1 MVRERGRSQYI
12 TQFEREIWMSDEVA
26 WGTNDTEERMN
37 ISTEK
42 RSNVLGEMEK
52 REERKKEIVIE

>member
-1 MVRERGRSQYI
+1 
-12 TQFEREIWMSDEVA
+12 MSDEVA

>member
-1 MVRERGRSQYI
+1 
-12 TQFEREIWMSDEVA
+12 MSDEVA
-26 WGTNDTEERMN
+26 WGTNATEERMN

-42 RSNVLGEMEK
+42 LRNVLGEMEK